1 MIENN
6 IYLSWPNEHRRW
18 WGPGGHG
25 YAKRIADS
33 GRYKEAQALEICT
46 PAMLGRRCDRPLPEM
61 PVPLKLVDFAAERL
75 KPSTPAIIPSRCR
88 KSILIPGG

>member
-1 MIENN
+1 MAERA
-6 IYLSWPNEHRRW
+6 SPW

-46 PAMLGRRCDRPLPEM
+46 PAMLGRRCDRPLPEV
-61 PVPLKLVDFAAERL
+61 PVPLKLVNFAVERFKAL
-75 KPSTPAIIPSRCR
+75 Y
-88 KSILIPGG
+88 PGYNPEPLP